1 MKKLKLKIKR
11 WFFNTFVKRCLVTL
25 DASLLNLFTK
35 EEKNKLENS
44 FFGSDRANK
53 ERERIIKLLSSE
65 KYKKFFFK
73 AIRYDRNKPEVE
85 IIQPFG
91 DKIWDRIKHGIATA
105 YLYLFDRNLYDSIQ
119 LFKKWRG
126 KISIVESQVNDYMAN
141 TTLDE
146 RADRA
151 IALGIVEEKKGIAQK
166 RIRKIQSSRVDKIL
180 AQNQA

>member
-1 MKKLKLKIKR
+1 MKKLKLKLKK
-11 WFFNTFVKRCLVTL
+11 WFFNTFVKRYLATVDSTL
-25 DASLLNLFTK
+25 LGLFTK
-35 EEKNKLENS
+35 EAKESNKFS
-44 FFGSDRANK
+44 YGTDRANA
-53 ERERIIKLLSSE
+53 ERKRIITMLSSK
-65 KYKKFFFK
+65 KYKEYFYK
-73 AIRYDRNKPEVE
+73 AIKYERNKPEVE

-126 KISIVESQVNDYMAN
+126 KISTVESQVNDYMAN

-166 RIRKIQSSRVDKIL
+166 RMRKIQSSRVDKIL
-180 AQNQA
+180 AQNQV